1 MLSWEFLTE
10 IKELDDIVQMSNNK
24 PVIIFKHSTRC
35 SISAMAKD
43 RLERQW
49 SPEESVPVFYLDL
62 IRYRPVSDRIAEMFS
77 VEHESPQVLLIT
89 NGKCTYHA
97 SHSMI
102 SATALREEISAVRS

>member
-1 MLSWEFLTE
+1 MLSWEKLTE
-10 IKELDDIVQMSNNK
+10 IKELDDIVQMSNNQ

-49 SPEESVPVFYLDL
+49 TPEHSAPVYYLDL
-62 IRYRPVSDRIAEMFS
+62 IRYRPVSDKIAELFS
-77 VEHESPQVLLIT
+77 VEHQSPQVLLIAK
-89 NGKCTYHA
+89 GKCTYNA

-102 SATALREEISAVRS
+102 SASALRDEISAAKN